1 MQDAEC
7 ANCPAALLQVS
18 QDNPLKRDGP
28 KHNNPG
34 RLLNAGTELSFSS
47 LAVLHDMS
55 VGYLDFIAGTNLSGN
70 RDSPPGWFFTRVF
83 ITVLKVEK
91 HLCTFSFP
99 SHAIQIM
106 QPLVIIKQ
114 IARGQISLWCFCYLI
129 LLVNGQNT
137 ACLYSI
143 FFTV

>member
-55 VGYLDFIAGTNLSGN
+55 VGYLDFNAGTNLSGN
-70 RDSPPGWFFTRVF
+70 RDSPPG
-83 ITVLKVEK
+83 
-91 HLCTFSFP
+91 
-99 SHAIQIM
+99 
-106 QPLVIIKQ
+106 
-114 IARGQISLWCFCYLI
+114 
-129 LLVNGQNT
+129 
-137 ACLYSI
+137 
-143 FFTV
+143 